1 MRASSARDS
10 SARDSSAREEGA
22 ALVAS
27 IVLGIAVATAA
38 ALLVTVTES
47 ERVASA
53 RARDRIV
60 ALSAAEAGL
69 AEASARIVADPDYAA
84 GAAEGRD
91 VGDPAL
97 RRWVPLGGTAAYR
110 YDLAVADDVVTVAAR
125 GRAGTVER
133 RLEVS
138 LRPRGFA
145 DLHRFTDVEVTDPH
159 VVPGA
164 TVAGCD
170 RTRWAD
176 PPRVAGCPEAA
187 YGPIEVLG
195 GDVHTND
202 VLLVRGQP
210 AFTGSVSTAWIGEP
224 DDPTGGAL
232 WRGADATAAPSFRHL
247 PRHHGA
253 IALPAGI
260 AAIPIPEDGVC
271 HFHGPTLVRLDGDR
285 MRVWSPAS
293 SDPLPGAPPTSAACG
308 AGLLG
313 ARVTVGLPAAGI
325 VRVHPARSGCTVHP
339 LGLAS
344 SEEHNGGYGCANGD
358 VLIWGTYDG
367 ALTVLAEDDAHV
379 VWDLRPADAGRGSD
393 DALGIVAGRSIV
405 VRRPVS
411 PPIRGSAPFGRNLAV
426 AGPGIAPFGSHPLDS
441 PTAAASAWNSPHI
454 DAHLLALGRS
464 VRIQNP
470 ARGQRNSGTLLVRG
484 SLAQRFRG
492 PFELPIPGTTVVTG
506 YASATVPRDGLRRGI
521 PPAFPRL
528 DDGTWVTIA
537 WRELATGP

>member
-1 MRASSARDS
+1 MKASV
-10 SARDSSAREEGA
+10 AREQGA
-22 ALVAS
+22 ALVATV
-27 IVLGIAVATAA
+27 VLGMAVATTAT
-38 ALLVTVTES
+38 LLIAVTES
-47 ERVASA
+47 ERLASE

-60 ALSAAEAGL
+60 ALAAAEAGV
-69 AEASARIVADPDYAA
+69 AEASTRIVADPDYAA

-97 RRWVPLGGTAAYR
+97 LRWVPLEGTAAYR
-110 YDLAVADDVVTVAAR
+110 YDLAVTEDVVTVTAR

-133 RLEVS
+133 RLEVA

-159 VVPGA
+159 VVPGT

-170 RTRWAD
+170 RTSWSD
-176 PPRVAGCPEAA
+176 PPRVAGCPEAV
-187 YGPIEVLG
+187 YGPTEVLG

-210 AFTGSVSTAWIGEP
+210 AFTGSVSTAWIGGSS
-224 DDPTGGAL
+224 DPTGGAL
-232 WRGADATAAPSFRHL
+232 WRAADASAAPSFRHP
-247 PRHHGA
+247 PRHHGV
-253 IALPAGI
+253 IALPAGL
-260 AAIPIPEDGVC
+260 AAIPIPEVGVC
-271 HFHGPTLVRLDGDR
+271 HYHGPTLVRLDGDR
-285 MRVWSPAS
+285 MRVWSPGS
-293 SDPLPGAPPTSAACG
+293 SDPLPGAPPTSVACG

-313 ARVTVGLPAAGI
+313 GRVTVGLPAAGI
-325 VRVHPARSGCTVHP
+325 VRVHPARSGCAVHP

-367 ALTVLAEDDAHV
+367 ALTVLAEHDAHV
-379 VWDLRPADAGRGSD
+379 VWDVRPADAGRGSD

-411 PPIRGSAPFGRNLAV
+411 PPIRGSAPYGRNLAV

-441 PTAAASAWNSPHI
+441 PTAAASAWTAPHI

-470 ARGQRNSGTLLVRG
+470 ARGQRNAGTLFVRG
-484 SLAQRFRG
+484 SIAQRFRG
-492 PFELPIPGTTVVTG
+492 PFELPIPGTTIVTG
-506 YASATVPRDGLRRGI
+506 YASVTEPRVGVLRAA

-528 DDGTWVTIA
+528 DDGTWVTVG
-537 WRELATGP
+537 WREITEVQ